1 MLVER
6 HLHEHG
12 DRSVV
17 EPSFMGREHAR
28 PRPAAAALDLAPL
41 HGQSDVVAAGIAA
54 NDLELGA
61 EDAVEDARKLIGI
74 GGLPRAAD
82 DQLVLEHIC
91 KLADTARFPRDADAH
106 LIVGAADPGEL
117 VGLELCAARAQ
128 QGIECGATADGPD
141 DGAVLR
147 PDIVEPVGE
156 PQTPCTL
163 QVLGDD
169 GRIARDVLAKVTCKH
184 PGIKI
189 IGAAYAISDV
199 ELDILAFVEFRRPL
213 CASGQRRQQGNEGGN
228 SAGPATNRHYFGSG
242 AKPGA
247 GST

>member
-6 HLHEHG
+6 HLHEHR

-17 EPSFMGREHAR
+17 EPSFIGREYAR
-28 PRPAAAALDLAPL
+28 PRPATAALDLAPL

-117 VGLELCAARAQ
+117 VCLELRAARAQ

-141 DGAVLR
+141 DGA
-147 PDIVEPVGE
+147 
-156 PQTPCTL
+156 
-163 QVLGDD
+163 
-169 GRIARDVLAKVTCKH
+169 
-184 PGIKI
+184 
-189 IGAAYAISDV
+189 
-199 ELDILAFVEFRRPL
+199 
-213 CASGQRRQQGNEGGN
+213 
-228 SAGPATNRHYFGSG
+228 
-242 AKPGA
+242 
-247 GST
+247 